1 MKKYRICQKL
11 LVAYKINIY
20 PTQYTLF
27 QSVRDTNPTLKT
39 VTFHQD
45 IETMGIFVICENKP
59 RDLPIYGVKWVEEKK
74 G

>member
-11 LVAYKINIY
+11 SEAYRTTL
-20 PTQYTLF
+20 PTQYELF